1 VGWIADQWGW
11 GGVFGTMIV
20 CCVLT
25 MAFSALT
32 LRHRSASSAA

>member
-1 VGWIADQWGW
+1 
-11 GGVFGTMIV
+11 VFGTMIV

-32 LRHRSASSAA
+32 LGHRAESKSIAP